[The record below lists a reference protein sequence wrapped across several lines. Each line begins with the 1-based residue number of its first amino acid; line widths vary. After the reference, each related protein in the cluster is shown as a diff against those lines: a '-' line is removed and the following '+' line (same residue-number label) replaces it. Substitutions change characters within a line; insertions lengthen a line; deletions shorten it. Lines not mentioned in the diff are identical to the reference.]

1 MLGPHPAPRPTCAFT
16 CCSSRR
22 SRTPTAKRGAGQ
34 LGWRQ
39 HDRRRGRLRMAAQ
52 AREQVRMPFVYFV
65 LVQNKHHHS
74 VLRSPPY
81 CVHIQNA
88 HSLIP
93 SSPAMTALPT
103 KEDSPLPSSLPSSA
117 RTREVGRDSVMGPAW
132 TWLAQNWAGQPVID
146 FRSSL
151 WRLSHRKWWRMRAA
165 HTNTLVLPHLGPLTS
180 PRTACGTAGT
190 PGTAWPAWED
200 KRRGHAMCVGCS
212 L

>member
-81 CVHIQNA
+81 CVHGQNA

-151 WRLSHRKWWRMRAA
+151 WRLSTGNGGECVQHIPTR
-165 HTNTLVLPHLGPLTS
+165 LFSLTW
-180 PRTACGTAGT
+180 G
-190 PGTAWPAWED
+190 
-200 KRRGHAMCVGCS
+200 